1 MKKNAGF
8 TLIELMVAVVIVAI
22 LAAVAYPA
30 YQDSVRKGRRVDAKV
45 ALMDAAQI
53 MERYFTENMTYATAP
68 TTLIP
73 ATSTNGDYTVSIV
86 TNTANSFQVQAVP
99 SSTRQSGDHCGTY
112 TLDSTGNKD
121 VTGGTLTKS
130 ACW

>member
-8 TLIELMVAVVIVAI
+8 TLIELMVAVVIIAI
-22 LAAVAYPA
+22 LASVAYPA

-68 TTLIP
+68 ATLIP
-73 ATSTNGDYTVSIV
+73 ATSTNGDYAVSLV
-86 TNTANSFQVQAVP
+86 TNTASSFQLNAVP
-99 SSTRQSGDHCGTY
+99 SSTRQTGDPCGTY
-112 TLDSTGNKD
+112 TLDGTGNKD

>member
-8 TLIELMVAVVIVAI
+8 TLIELMVAVVIIAI
-22 LAAVAYPA
+22 LASVAYPA

-45 ALMDAAQI
+45 ALMEAAQI

-73 ATSTNGDYTVSIV
+73 ATSTNGDYAVSLV
-86 TNTANSFQVQAVP
+86 TNTASSFQLKAVP
-99 SSTRQSGDHCGTY
+99 SSTRQTGDPCGTY
-112 TLDSTGNKD
+112 TLDGAGNKD